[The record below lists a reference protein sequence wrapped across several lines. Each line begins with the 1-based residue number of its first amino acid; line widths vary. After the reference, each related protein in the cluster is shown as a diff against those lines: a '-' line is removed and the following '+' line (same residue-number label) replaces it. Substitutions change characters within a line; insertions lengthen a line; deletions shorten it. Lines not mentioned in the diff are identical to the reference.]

1 MPMALELLPL
11 ATGRV
16 SVRPIVW
23 IPNTP
28 LGTRLVGEL
37 SSFDI
42 EGERLRAHMFGVAAA
57 DWPVVSPDAMV
68 STIDVR
74 VTLETDDGALL
85 YAQYGG
91 RIDMAKT
98 PVTVYSTPRFDT
110 GDERYL
116 WLSRI
121 QVVGKGTFD
130 DTLTS
135 IEYEFYELR

>member
-16 SVRPIVW
+16 GVRPIVW

-57 DWPVVSPDAMV
+57 DWPVVSPDATV